1 MRTPEQWIEVCRGIT
16 AGYTPGGR
24 KEDTYSSGVILANI
38 LYGLG
43 VWQPGDSIV
52 DIGSGNGRL
61 AMGLY
66 GQDITYTGL
75 EIIEPCVE
83 FCQQAFEDVPNFR
96 FIHVDFQNGHY
107 WGKGAI
113 LPGQQQY
120 PIPSAYADV
129 VIAESVFSHTGTLAV
144 ARWLYGEMVRI
155 VKPGGK
161 LFSTWFFGEPDE
173 SERRTIYSRE
183 EVSDLFTGLISE
195 TQMAVGQ
202 VGILCKI

>member
-1 MRTPEQWIEVCRGIT
+1 MRTPEQWVEICQGIT

-24 KEDTYSSGVILANI
+24 KEDTYPSGVILADI
-38 LYGLG
+38 LYRLG

-61 AMGLY
+61 AMGFY

-75 EIIEPCVE
+75 EIIKPCIE
-83 FCQQAFEDVPNFR
+83 FCQEAFRDIPGFE
-96 FIHVDFQNGHY
+96 FIHVDLQNGHY

-113 LPGQQQY
+113 KPGVQQY
-120 PIPSAYADV
+120 PVASHSADV
-129 VIAESVFSHTGTLAV
+129 VIAESVFSHTGTIAI
-144 ARWLYGEMVRI
+144 ARWLYGEMTRI
-155 VKPGGK
+155 ARPGGK

-173 SERRTIYSRE
+173 SERKTVYRRS
-183 EVSDLFTGLISE
+183 EVEDLFTGLVSE

-202 VGILCKI
+202 VGILCRT